1 MCSWLPL
8 QFFERMEMFAREAMR
23 KQAALSE
30 RIRREVQLT
39 ECVVVA
45 LSLHHTPPPP
55 LPRWC
60 RLQRSVSVAWPCST
74 DCHSLDKRQ
83 RWQGWLVRRE
93 SQVTMAWDT
102 TFGALVYV
110 MLLLLCQT
118 SVSRP
123 CLCPRPL
130 ATPTH
135 HEPISI
141 STPVV
146 SM

>member
-1 MCSWLPL
+1 MS
-8 QFFERMEMFAREAMR
+8 RGHG
-23 KQAALSE
+23 
-30 RIRREVQLT
+30 T
-39 ECVVVA
+39 
-45 LSLHHTPPPP
+45 LHLAHLCT
-55 LPRWC
+55 
-60 RLQRSVSVAWPCST
+60 
-74 DCHSLDKRQ
+74 
-83 RWQGWLVRRE
+83 
-93 SQVTMAWDT
+93 
-102 TFGALVYV
+102 YV

-146 SM
+146 NM